1 MDNYPESEGFWGS
14 FVLKNPVFFFTLQKE
29 AYFYPL
35 YILKAPF
42 CS

>member
-1 MDNYPESEGFWGS
+1 MVNYPESEGFWGS
-14 FVLKNPVFFFTLQKE
+14 FVLKINLNFFTLQKE

-35 YILKAPF
+35 YILKVPF